1 MSFGPALS
9 LGVASLDEFLDVS
22 LIDAPAPEELLVRLN
37 AAASLGIAFKSVR
50 ALSDNDRVITTI
62 VTGASYVIA
71 LAESALAE
79 LGGAPELERR
89 MSEFLSK
96 TECKIRRDVEGLGK
110 MVDVRQFVQ
119 SMRLGGDLS
128 RELIE
133 RAGLIGRMI
142 ALDVTIEI
150 GQRGSA
156 KVSEVVEALF
166 GVRDFPHRGVR
177 YRLLAGAG
185 TPLDLELHRK
195 RPTNIET
202 QTAEA
207 AAL

>member
-1 MSFGPALS
+1 
-9 LGVASLDEFLDVS
+9 
-22 LIDAPAPEELLVRLN
+22 
-37 AAASLGIAFKSVR
+37 
-50 ALSDNDRVITTI
+50 
-62 VTGASYVIA
+62 
-71 LAESALAE
+71 
-79 LGGAPELERR
+79 
-89 MSEFLSK
+89 
-96 TECKIRRDVEGLGK
+96 LGK